1 MPDVGVLNLQIRD
14 NSMQA
19 AQGLSRLANVLKSI
33 KASTTGLRLTSVA
46 TGINKIR
53 ESVAKINN
61 SDLQKLKILT
71 AEIQKL
77 QAAAG
82 SVNGMRISFGSTKAG
97 GSASSGAMEQAQ
109 AIRDMARD
117 ASTAMGHVGHRIQ
130 QDNEQAERFA
140 STMEGVRSIIQN
152 TGWTAQATAEQFQHM
167 FMVWNAIRSSG
178 ALGGGTSP
186 LALGDGT
193 GGSGAGWTYWKDGAI
208 EVEGYVDDVSTSMN
222 RLEGSVDGVSAK
234 LYSSTSESV
243 GSAMEQ
249 IKMLAMQYEAE
260 IGRLFGLMFDETGAT
275 RAGADIEGL
284 SKQIDDYDSRI
295 SELAEKYKELE
306 SMSEMSD
313 MAEPFAQTSEVVDEV
328 RESFERTTSAVHD
341 YNEAIE
347 FARQWN
353 AAGASRKGAYNGEES
368 ADIQYINNLI
378 QTASQADLLAMRIDA
393 LRDKLYQMASSG
405 KASGDQIARMV
416 SQIQALQGKLDAAS
430 GSANDVKRSLSEIMI
445 GSNGLEGAFK
455 RMFPTI
461 SGLAKRFGQLIK
473 YRMLRAV
480 IKEIADG
487 FREGTENYYR
497 YSDAIGG
504 EFAKNMDAAT
514 SSLAQMKNSIGAAA
528 APLINS
534 LIPYLQMAVH
544 WFIEAVN
551 YANQFIALLRGQSTW
566 SRATEQSAKAFETT
580 EKAAKGAGG
589 AVKDLLADW
598 DELNI
603 IQSQS
608 GGSGSGIGA
617 SDAKDYAT
625 MFEEVGTYN
634 EDVKNVV
641 DYVKDHFDEIMTVAK
656 AIGAAILAW
665 KVSKAFG
672 GVIGQLGKL
681 AAGISLE
688 IVGIT
693 LSYGA
698 GWDAGLKGQFDTADI
713 VKGAVGTLAAGIG
726 GTLIFGGPTG
736 FAIGIGVGLIAMFT
750 GWLNAREY
758 ARDIEKWGELHR
770 TAEEIDEY
778 VKSQFSFDVEAYIN
792 LTNAHIEG
800 ERKAREAVHAA
811 FAGFSKSLDEATIVY
826 NSDVEISIKAESIRK
841 AAGKAQDAIA
851 AIEALIST
859 THAGFEYTVGQFDF
873 KDSNGNTI
881 DSAMLESL
889 KSANSTLESFF
900 TGMGKDLAGWILKG
914 EKSGWKNGE
923 MEQVLALMESQK
935 RIIARA
941 EELRG
946 ELSYRS
952 EIETGTK
959 NVVKDNVID
968 RETAEATLARQK
980 EILQEVED
988 TTRKQR
994 QELHDNYIDM
1004 AALAQAAAEEV
1015 GLDTDQGKEL
1025 KKAAD
1030 TYTETAKTVIKGI
1043 DDEVEKDLADTKRAM
1058 AKAWTETLST
1068 VYGEDIERY
1077 IHNNTDNVQRSGML
1091 WHWIFGGETD
1101 VQKEFKDQLEKSGIG
1116 GVGKLLYERLK
1127 DAMTAP
1133 GNDPTGAMGFLLNE
1147 LGANVYDLLNED
1159 TKRLLM
1165 SNLTDLFGD
1174 ASLAGEIFQQ
1184 TFGLTFRDIE
1194 PYISMETEPTE
1205 PITKNVPVDIV
1216 PVVEDSGDYTL
1227 NYGVTAE
1234 SLDDGMTVP
1243 IDHVDFVVDAESTR
1257 DAARQAIE
1265 EAMGDGVMDTSEAMN
1280 IMTSFGA
1287 GLYEELMKELQYNLD
1302 EEGRN
1307 RGGLIKPGR
1316 MIASAGMTS
1325 GVSFGGSTGSSTQMT
1340 VVEPMNTERDNAQE
1354 VTNVARG
1361 VQLGNGTML
1370 DALQALLRVA
1380 ESINRKE
1387 FTVKITPNSGWGAHN
1402 ARSETAYDLAS
1413 GR

>member
-82 SVNGMRISFGSTKAG
+82 SVNGMHISFGSTKAG
-97 GSASSGAMEQAQ
+97 GSASSGAVEQAQ

-117 ASTAMGHVGHRIQ
+117 ASTAMEYVGQRIQ

-140 STMEGVRSIIQN
+140 STMDGVRSIIQN

-167 FMVWNAIRSSG
+167 FMVWNTMRQAASIG
-178 ALGGGTSP
+178 AGGGFGLPPASP
-186 LALGDGT
+186 IYA
-193 GGSGAGWTYWKDGAI
+193 
-208 EVEGYVDDVSTSMN
+208 
-222 RLEGSVDGVSAK
+222 EGSVTDAVEPLRLVAGSMEIIQSTTQEANAATESMKDSMAGVNDVAVDVAAS
-234 LYSSTSESV
+234 
-243 GSAMEQ
+243 
-249 IKMLAMQYEAE
+249 IRNLALNSGE
-260 IGRLFGLMFDETGAT
+260 
-275 RAGADIEGL
+275 L
-284 SKQIDDYDSRI
+284 SK
-295 SELAEKYKELE
+295 
-306 SMSEMSD
+306 
-313 MAEPFAQTSEVVDEV
+313 
-328 RESFERTTSAVHD
+328 
-341 YNEAIE
+341 
-347 FARQWN
+347 
-353 AAGASRKGAYNGEES
+353 
-368 ADIQYINNLI
+368 
-378 QTASQADLLAMRIDA
+378 
-393 LRDKLYQMASSG
+393 
-405 KASGDQIARMV
+405 
-416 SQIQALQGKLDAAS
+416 ALQGLYGEEEKWKAIGNIEKSTGIPLQDILDNLRMLEQSGAFGGANEAKVVAEETANAVNEVGNAAA
-430 GSANDVKRSLSEIMI
+430 GSQQKVGMYISVLSRLAGAFDRAKYMARDLKGRFSEITF
-445 GSNGLEGAFK
+445 GTQGLDGAFK

-461 SGLAKRFGQLIK
+461 DGLRKRFWQLVK

-487 FREGTENYYR
+487 LREGTENYYR

-566 SRATEQSAKAFETT
+566 SRATEQSAKAFEAT

-641 DYVKDHFDEIMTVAK
+641 DYIKDHFDEIMTVAK

-713 VKGAVGTLAAGIG
+713 IKGAVGTLAAGIG

-736 FAIGIGVGLIAMFT
+736 FAIGIGIGLIAMFT

-758 ARDIEKWGELHR
+758 ARDVEKWGELHR

-811 FAGFSKSLDEATIVY
+811 FVGFSSSLDEAKIVY

-873 KDSNGNTI
+873 KDSDGNTI
-881 DSAMLESL
+881 DGAMTESL

-900 TGMGKDLAGWILKG
+900 TGMGKDLAGWFLKG

-994 QELHDNYIDM
+994 QELYDNYIDM

-1184 TFGLTFRDIE
+1184 TFGLTFDDIE
-1194 PYISMETEPTE
+1194 PYINMETEPTE
-1205 PITKNVPVDIV
+1205 PITRNVPVDIV

-1227 NYGVTAE
+1227 NYGLTAE

-1243 IDHVDFVVDAESTR
+1243 IDHVDFVVDAESTK

-1325 GVSFGGSTGSSTQMT
+1325 GVSFGGATGRSTQMT
-1340 VVEPMNTERDNAQE
+1340 VVEPMNTERDNEQE

-1361 VQLGNGTML
+1361 VQRGNVTML
-1370 DALQALLRVA
+1370 DALMEILRVA
-1380 ESINRKE
+1380 QSINRKE
-1387 FTVKITPNSGWGAHN
+1387 FEVKITPSSGWGAHN